1 MEVIWEKAWSMSEVK
16 DLSQKKHI
24 LLIRKLYRVE
34 LLHLARNTH
43 GQPGTRFQD
52 IIELKIRTHQT
63 VYA

>member
-1 MEVIWEKAWSMSEVK
+1 MSEVK